1 MTTESAGTA
10 SPSFIAYKSPGT
22 SSDTY
27 YFSQA
32 IFKEKF
38 AIFGASKRFFASNF
52 DDFGV
57 FLLFFQPKLPSISY
71 PAWLWQYCRCKPSL
85 QFAFDSSAPRKRT
98 YFSWKNMKKRS
109 WRLFLAQFE
118 RLKRKFWSNLQ
129 VHEKLKNQNL
139 KGKDTG
145 LRLSREGRHH
155 RPSLLR
161 LRLGAFFW

>member
-1 MTTESAGTA
+1 MFGMKSLTKFCLEPVSILSSTTAPPIMTTESAGTA

-71 PAWLWQYCRCKPSL
+71 PA
-85 QFAFDSSAPRKRT
+85 
-98 YFSWKNMKKRS
+98 
-109 WRLFLAQFE
+109 
-118 RLKRKFWSNLQ
+118 
-129 VHEKLKNQNL
+129 
-139 KGKDTG
+139 
-145 LRLSREGRHH
+145 
-155 RPSLLR
+155 
-161 LRLGAFFW
+161 